1 VALHEDV
8 HVRPPVDYLDPTAH
22 RYLDGLAGC
31 RECGRQEEAHRPGA
45 PDDRQLFER
54 VEEF

>member
-1 VALHEDV
+1 M
-8 HVRPPVDYLDPTAH
+8 RPPVDYLDPTAH